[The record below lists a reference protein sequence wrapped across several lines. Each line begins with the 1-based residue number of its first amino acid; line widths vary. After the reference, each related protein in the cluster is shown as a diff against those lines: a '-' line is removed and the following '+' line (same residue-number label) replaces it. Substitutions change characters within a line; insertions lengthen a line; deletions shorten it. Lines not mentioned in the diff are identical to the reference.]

1 MIRIHISE
9 ANITPKIL
17 VSGWYTKKTP
27 IAPIAIATTELIRI
41 TVSICRRVFSVALLT
56 IFFTNFICY
65 SPLLLKIDI
74 PIRMLVNPPSNFRVP
89 KADRAAIAEGA
100 TITATTTTPI
110 ANAVVTT
117 DSTGCSAT

>member
-56 IFFTNFICY
+56 FFSTNFICY

-89 KADRAAIAEGA
+89 KADRAAITEGA
-100 TITATTTTPI
+100 NATAAPIAITAPKAI
-110 ANAVVTT
+110 AT